1 VISAGCVR
9 LRSRTA
15 TVVIAQHFQ
24 QGRRSCA
31 ERAASDELMTTPSGH
46 LSPER
51 RLALLRDIRDG
62 RNTLRAGPSPE
73 AQAILAAKLREWRE
87 LVQLRD
93 ISLRTIHE
101 VTASRD
107 ELQVAVAILSPSGLR
122 FLEEHEGE
130 PP

>member
-1 VISAGCVR
+1 
-9 LRSRTA
+9 
-15 TVVIAQHFQ
+15 
-24 QGRRSCA
+24 
-31 ERAASDELMTTPSGH
+31 MTTPSGH

-101 VTASRD
+101 ATASRD

-122 FLEEHEGE
+122 FLEEHERE